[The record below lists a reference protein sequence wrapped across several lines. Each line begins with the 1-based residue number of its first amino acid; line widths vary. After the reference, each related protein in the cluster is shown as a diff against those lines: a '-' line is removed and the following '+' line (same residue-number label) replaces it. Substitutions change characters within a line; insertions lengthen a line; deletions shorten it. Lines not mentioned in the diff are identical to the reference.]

1 MGKQVNI
8 FWDHYPPIPW
18 SSLHDH
24 LQQAVLF
31 IRFPLAQ
38 IQLGVNTAQVHLY
51 LSNCISAYLYLLTVF
66 GSFSVIA
73 KLSLPL
79 PASFEVPKPSSDS
92 QPPPWQESPKRS
104 TFMFNNTDY
113 HDGQWLLP
121 WEQRDSWNYQKLWM
135 SETCICSKVAFLSPS
150 SRSFLLMS
158 TILAQDDV

>member
-1 MGKQVNI
+1 MSNFEWESKSI
-8 FWDHYPPIPW
+8 FFWDYYPPIPW

-51 LSNCISAYLYLLTVF
+51 LSNCISAYFYLLTVF
-66 GSFSVIA
+66 GRFFTKFAVFA
-73 KLSLPL
+73 KLLLPL

-104 TFMFNNTDY
+104 TFMFINI
-113 HDGQWLLP
+113 LIKCLIRP
-121 WEQRDSWNYQKLWM
+121 WRRKYSQINMRVLFSWTSDCRK
-135 SETCICSKVAFLSPS
+135 
-150 SRSFLLMS
+150 
-158 TILAQDDV
+158 